1 MDVNG
6 LDIAGIEDVLSWG
19 WNGKKL
25 AGELIRLD
33 YMTIPSLIVR
43 HEGDTDQWAPVFMS
57 QPDTWR
63 LLVDKPQS
71 IVGYWHFTPLH
82 PEDFAAAKR
91 GTLLDS
97 NITID
102 KVQSFSLPGFYDIY
116 FSQVCMHPS
125 FRKRQG
131 VQLLFK
137 SIFQLFDNLSRR
149 GIFVKEICANAY
161 TNAGNTMCRNFRLEY
176 LCKHSERGKIY
187 AGPVRNLVG
196 HKLAEDFPDMAE
208 RYKEQGLI

>member
-1 MDVNG
+1 MDTNG
-6 LDIAGIEDVLSWG
+6 LAIAGIEDVLSWG
-19 WNGKKL
+19 WNGQKL
-25 AGELIRLD
+25 VEELIRLD
-33 YMTIPSLIVR
+33 YMTIPGLIVR
-43 HEGDTDQWAPVFMS
+43 HEGDIAQWTPVFMN

-71 IVGYWHFTPLH
+71 IVGYWHFAPLC
-82 PEDFAAAKR
+82 PEDFAVAKR
-91 GTLLDS
+91 GALLDS

-102 KVQSFSLPGFYDIY
+102 KVRFFGLPGFYDIY

-125 FRKRQG
+125 FRKMRS

-137 SIFQLFDNLSRR
+137 SIFQLIDNLSRR

-161 TNAGNTMCRNFRLEY
+161 TDVGNTLCRNFRLEY
-176 LCKHSERGKIY
+176 LCKHLERGKIY

-196 HKLAEDFPDMAE
+196 HKLAGDFPDLVE
-208 RYKEQGLI
+208 RYKEQGLV